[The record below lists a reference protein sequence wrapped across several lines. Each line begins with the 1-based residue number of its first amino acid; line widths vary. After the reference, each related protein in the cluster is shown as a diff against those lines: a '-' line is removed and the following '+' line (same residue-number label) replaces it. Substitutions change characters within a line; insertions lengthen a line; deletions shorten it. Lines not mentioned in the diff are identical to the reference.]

1 MLILKIIL
9 GISFFATLF
18 TFAMSIATFFF
29 PVRKSTPDK
38 FLSDYKVYILMP
50 VLNESSVIKD
60 TVERFFNDSYYSYKN
75 NVHLIMIDDRSTD
88 GSTDILRNLNRK
100 FHNFHVIKRTFPA
113 AQNGKGEALNAG
125 IQYVKENNTCDL
137 EKTII
142 GVIDADAYMS
152 IVDINKMV
160 NVFDQD
166 PDLAMAQSRVA
177 MLQTKNWLET
187 LQDYE
192 FVVPNSLL
200 QNMRDHFGNAAG
212 AGNGQFFRLS
222 DLDTRTPW
230 GNALLED
237 FEISTRILLKDK
249 KTAFIPDV
257 MVYQEPVSKINNFIR
272 QRARWAQGSLDCLKL
287 LGKRTLTSNLGFA
300 AKTEMIL
307 FMCSTFLSF
316 IIILANIF
324 SLISIILGL
333 AVVNYSAPWWMIS
346 TLILGL
352 LLVIFSIIQYYRYIN
367 ISIFQAI
374 GAIFYF
380 YIYMILIIPIVL
392 IAVWNFI
399 TGHNSWD
406 KTSHG
411 LKESEE

>member
-18 TFAMSIATFFF
+18 MFALSIASFFF
-29 PVRKSTPDK
+29 PVRKATPDK

-100 FHNFHVIKRTFPA
+100 FHNFHVIKRTFPV
-113 AQNGKGEALNAG
+113 AQNGKGDALNAG
-125 IQYVKENNTCDL
+125 IRYVKQNNTFDPD
-137 EKTII
+137 KTII
-142 GVIDADAYMS
+142 GVIDADASMS

-160 NVFDQD
+160 NVFDSD
-166 PDLAMAQSRVA
+166 DELAMAQSRVA
-177 MLQTKNWLET
+177 MNRTNNWLET

-200 QNMRDHFGNAAG
+200 QNMRNFFGNAAG

-222 DLDTRTPW
+222 ALTAESPW

-237 FEISTRILLKDK
+237 FEISTRLLIKDK
-249 KTAFIPDV
+249 KTVFVPDV
-257 MVYQEPVSKINNFIR
+257 MVYQEPVSKVKNFIR

-287 LGKRTLTSNLGFA
+287 LGRKTLSSNLSFME
-300 AKTEMIL
+300 KFEMTM

-316 IIILANIF
+316 IIIIANLF
-324 SLISIILGL
+324 SLVSIILGL
-333 AVVNYSAPWWMIS
+333 TVVNYSAPWWMLS
-346 TLILGL
+346 TLLLGL
-352 LLVIFSIIQYYRYIN
+352 ILVIFSVIQYYRYIN

-374 GAIFYF
+374 GSVFYF
-380 YIYMILIIPIVL
+380 YIYMILIIPIVI
-392 IAVWNFI
+392 IAFWNFI
-399 TGHNSWD
+399 TGHKSWD

>member
-18 TFAMSIATFFF
+18 TFALSIATFFF

-75 NVHLIMIDDRSTD
+75 NVHLVLIDDRSTD
-88 GSTDILRNLNRK
+88 GSTDILKKLNQR
-100 FHNFHVIKRTFPA
+100 FHNFHVIKRTFPV
-113 AQNGKGEALNAG
+113 AQHGKGEALNSG
-125 IQYVKENNTCDL
+125 IEYIKQHNTWPE

-142 GVIDADAYMS
+142 GVIDADATMS

-160 NVFDQD
+160 NVFDED
-166 PDLAMAQSRVA
+166 NDLAMAQSRVA
-177 MLQTKNWLET
+177 MNQTNNWLET

-200 QNMRDHFGNAAG
+200 QNMRNYFGNAAG

-222 DLDTRTPW
+222 VLTEEHPW
-230 GNALLED
+230 GHALLED
-237 FEISTRILLKDK
+237 FEISTKLLLRDK
-249 KTAFIPDV
+249 KTTFVPDIL
-257 MVYQEPVSKINNFIR
+257 VYQEPVSKVRGFIR

-287 LGKRTLTSNLGFA
+287 LGKKTISSNLSFWE
-300 AKTEMIL
+300 KFEMVL
-307 FMCSTFLSF
+307 FMCSTMISF
-316 IIILANIF
+316 IIIIANLF

-333 AVVNYSAPWWMIS
+333 AVVNYSAPWWMIT

-367 ISIFQAI
+367 IPLWRAVSCII
-374 GAIFYF
+374 YF
-380 YIYMILIIPIVL
+380 YIYMILIIPIVI
-392 IAVWNFI
+392 IAFWNFI

-406 KTSHG
+406 KTTHG
-411 LKESEE
+411 LKESER